1 MRQGRGAKIRN
12 AAEFSMSF
20 FRPSLLFI
28 LLALLIGGGVWAVRT
43 YNRFIRLRNQLREGW
58 SGIEV
63 QLKRR
68 HDLVPALVECVRGF
82 RDHERELLETVT
94 RERGEASAA
103 TDAASAS
110 GPEQALGRDLGRL
123 IAVAETYPELRS
135 SEHFLRLMKDLVE
148 IEEHLQYARRYY
160 NGTARDWNN
169 LVESLPSNFI
179 AAMGGFRETTFFEV
193 AEATERLP
201 PGIARQLRG
210 ED

>member
-1 MRQGRGAKIRN
+1 MPL
-12 AAEFSMSF
+12 
-20 FRPSLLFI
+20 FRPSFLWLLFAA
-28 LLALLIGGGVWAVRT
+28 LAVGGVWAVRT

-68 HDLVPALVECVRGF
+68 HDLVPALVDCVRGF

-123 IAVAETYPELRS
+123 IAVAESYPELRS
-135 SEHFLRLMKDLVE
+135 SGHFLKLMKDLVE
-148 IEEHLQYARRYY
+148 IEENLQYARRYY

-169 LVESLPSNFI
+169 LVEALPSNLV
-179 AAMGGFRETTFFEV
+179 AGLAGFRATTFFEV

-201 PGIARQLRG
+201 PGIALQLQDGQGGRG
-210 ED
+210 GVRETDGEGE